1 MEFLYK
7 SCIDCEDHNL
17 VCDGVDA
24 STAETDRDMLT
35 GKTLSVHTCHGVF
48 V

>member
-7 SCIDCEDHNL
+7 SCIDCEDHSLAN
-17 VCDGVDA
+17 DRMNA
-24 STAETDRDMLT
+24 STAETDRDMLN
-35 GKTLSVHTCHGVF
+35 GKTLSVQMCHGVF